1 MENEKSNIKYLKE
14 EPIKKTILY
23 LSIPMMI
30 GMSAGTIY
38 NVINAYFIGLV
49 HDTAMLSAITLGLP
63 IFTILMA
70 FGNMFGVGGSTFITR
85 LIAQN
90 NSDEAKKIAGYT
102 FYASIITG
110 LLIGLIGYLLMN
122 PIVKLLGSDM
132 ATFEYTKQYAI
143 TLFVGGFSIVLNFS
157 LEQIVRSEGAS
168 KESMYGM
175 FVSVIVSIIL
185 DVLFILVLNMHVYG
199 AALSMILSNIASSA
213 YYVWY
218 LNVKSENLRGFLH
231 YIKISINSQV
241 EIYKVGVS
249 QLIQCSFLIVTTL
262 LSNNY
267 SMQYGNNIVASFG
280 IALRIAQIPEFFVMG
295 IVLGVMP
302 LIAYNFSNKN
312 IPRLKESI
320 KYSALFIFVIAV
332 VFSGVV
338 YIFRT
343 QVIQTFSVDI
353 SVIEIGT
360 YVLVAMLV
368 SALFNGVTSLF
379 MTIYQASGK
388 GVETGIMSISQGG
401 LYIPIVIFL
410 NYFYG
415 LDGLIWSMTV
425 TEIIT
430 FLIGAVLYIPYSIKL
445 KKESTKNKVS
455 LI

>member
-85 LIAQN
+85 LIAKN

-110 LLIGLIGYLLMN
+110 LLIGLLGYLLMN

-143 TLFVGGFSIVLNFS
+143 TLFVGGFSIILNFS

-199 AALSMILSNIASSA
+199 AALSMVLSNIASSA

-231 YIKISINSQV
+231 YMKISINSQV

-343 QVIQTFSVDI
+343 QVIQTFSVDT

-388 GVETGIMSISQGG
+388 GIETGIMSISQGG

-445 KKESTKNKVS
+445 KKASTKNKVS

>member
-343 QVIQTFSVDI
+343 QVIQTFSVDT

-388 GVETGIMSISQGG
+388 GIETGIMSISQGG
-401 LYIPIVIFL
+401 LYIPIVILL

>member
-110 LLIGLIGYLLMN
+110 LLIGLLGYLLMN

-199 AALSMILSNIASSA
+199 AALSMVLSNIASSA

-343 QVIQTFSVDI
+343 QVIQTFSVDT
-353 SVIEIGT
+353 SVIQIGT

-388 GVETGIMSISQGG
+388 GIETGIMSISQGG
-401 LYIPIVIFL
+401 LYIPIVILL

-430 FLIGAVLYIPYSIKL
+430 FLIGAILYIPYSIKL